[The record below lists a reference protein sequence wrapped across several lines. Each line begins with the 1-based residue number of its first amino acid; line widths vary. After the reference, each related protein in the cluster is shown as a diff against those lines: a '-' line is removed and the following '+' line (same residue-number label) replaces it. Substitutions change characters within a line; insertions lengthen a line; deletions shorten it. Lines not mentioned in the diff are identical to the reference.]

1 MSLRDPSRIHP
12 EIVKYHHQTIITK
25 MYAAYCICP
34 FFSSTLFRAVRSSYF
49 LFVFV
54 KKSVHSAMVDVLDDV
69 CRVNSPVTI
78 GPFSFSSHVTYP
90 FFDNL
95 YFVIIA
101 FAIQRH
107 KNMWKYLVESIP
119 WSQINWCPLCYTVD
133 VRCLCCFNRVG
144 TI

>member
-1 MSLRDPSRIHP
+1 VSLRDPSRIHP

-54 KKSVHSAMVDVLDDV
+54 KKSVHSVDVLDDV

-107 KNMWKYLVESIP
+107 ENVEISSRVNPVVPDQLVP
-119 WSQINWCPLCYTVD
+119 FMLYC
-133 VRCLCCFNRVG
+133 
-144 TI
+144 